1 MPWDEKVY
9 DCILFDAIPGY
20 RGTWMIKYTRV
31 YFLMPRRGAWMIKY
45 TRVYFFVKIS
55 KQWPISMGFFLPKK
69 KVYSAILKRY
79 IARCWDC
86 PCES

>member
-1 MPWDEKVY
+1 MHGWGRDEKVY

-55 KQWPISMGFFLPKK
+55 KQWPITMD
-69 KVYSAILKRY
+69 IL
-79 IARCWDC
+79 CGQPGDC
-86 PCES
+86 EITRKGI